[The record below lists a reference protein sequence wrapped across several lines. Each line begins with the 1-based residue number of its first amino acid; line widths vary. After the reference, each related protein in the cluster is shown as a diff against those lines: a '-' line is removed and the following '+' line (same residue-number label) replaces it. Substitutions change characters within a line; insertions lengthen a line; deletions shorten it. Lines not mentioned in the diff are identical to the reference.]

1 MMKIGGS
8 MAVPAVRLMAVF
20 IICCT
25 DSEPKPLT
33 TSITNTKTNCHQ
45 AARTGTP
52 CSLSWVVF
60 SP

>member
-1 MMKIGGS
+1 MMNSGGS

-25 DSEPKPLT
+25 LAEPKPLT
-33 TSITNTKTNCHQ
+33 INIRKTNRNCHQ

-52 CSLSWVVF
+52 WAFSSVVF
-60 SP
+60 WP